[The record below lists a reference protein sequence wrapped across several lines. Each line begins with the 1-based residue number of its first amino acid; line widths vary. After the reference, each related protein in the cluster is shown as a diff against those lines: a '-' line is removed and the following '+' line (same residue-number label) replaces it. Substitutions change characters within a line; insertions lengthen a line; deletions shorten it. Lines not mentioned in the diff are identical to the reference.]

1 MAVQTLTTTS
11 FDFLHNTQHLDY
23 IMNAMDYWPFA
34 RDYLI
39 WNAAVA
45 ALQFGTADLEAHVL
59 SSAVGL
65 SGDHHAPSRKN
76 VLLVLLACVITTK
89 I

>member
-23 IMNAMDYWPFA
+23 IINATDYWPFVGECS
-34 RDYLI
+34 I

-45 ALQFGTADLEAHVL
+45 RLQLSVDFSYCWINLVEAWYSLEQYIRL
-59 SSAVGL
+59 
-65 SGDHHAPSRKN
+65 
-76 VLLVLLACVITTK
+76 
-89 I
+89 